1 MKKGFSTLF
10 IVIILGSIALSLTI
24 AISTSSLWSAQ
35 GSISTKQSNQAKA
48 LVNACA
54 EVALE
59 TIRQNNSYTGSDTL
73 VLEGNECQYTVS
85 NGGGDQR
92 IISATGV
99 VEGVTRKIEITTES
113 FNPLSIGSWQEV
125 S

>member
-59 TIRQNNSYTGSDTL
+59 TIRQNNSYTGSNTL

-85 NGGGDQR
+85 NGGGSQR
-92 IISATGV
+92 IISVTGI